1 MAAFFM
7 REVVWQLV
15 GARTWR
21 ARQVLCD
28 TCEPDLSER
37 APHVA
42 PLQKKALSSW
52 DSAFFYPL
60 EASIIRYH
68 IIMEGITMD
77 EREWEQL
84 LHIKTAGHD
93 DSHSDG
99 EHHPYEPTDYG
110 VLERLANS
118 GYIGKKDTLIDYGSG
133 KGRVSFFLAYQTR
146 CQAIGVEYD
155 RRLWEKA
162 LANGQTAASR
172 RRVTFVL
179 ADAVEYEV
187 PPEGTCFFFFN
198 PFALHTL
205 KRVLG
210 KLFDAHYQAPR
221 PMRLFFYYPYEET
234 EAFLTH
240 HPNLVVEDVI
250 DCRDL
255 FDEDDDREKIL
266 VLRLRD

>member
-42 PLQKKALSSW
+42 PLQKKALSSC
-52 DSAFFYPL
+52 DSAFCYSL

-84 LHIKTAGHD
+84 LHIKTAGRD

-99 EHHPYEPTDYG
+99 EHHPYEPTDYS

-133 KGRVSFFLAYQTR
+133 KGRVSFFLAYQMR
-146 CQAIGVEYD
+146 CQAIGVEP
-155 RRLWEKA
+155 
-162 LANGQTAASR
+162 TASIVR
-172 RRVTFVL
+172 S
-179 ADAVEYEV
+179 
-187 PPEGTCFFFFN
+187 FFFATAETQY
-198 PFALHTL
+198 FAFE
-205 KRVLG
+205 VLPV
-210 KLFDAHYQAPR
+210 FSPTQPS
-221 PMRLFFYYPYEET
+221 
-234 EAFLTH
+234 
-240 HPNLVVEDVI
+240 
-250 DCRDL
+250 
-255 FDEDDDREKIL
+255 
-266 VLRLRD
+266 

>member
-1 MAAFFM
+1 M
-7 REVVWQLV
+7 
-15 GARTWR
+15 
-21 ARQVLCD
+21 
-28 TCEPDLSER
+28 
-37 APHVA
+37 
-42 PLQKKALSSW
+42 
-52 DSAFFYPL
+52 
-60 EASIIRYH
+60 
-68 IIMEGITMD
+68 
-77 EREWEQL
+77 
-84 LHIKTAGHD
+84 
-93 DSHSDG
+93 
-99 EHHPYEPTDYG
+99 
-110 VLERLANS
+110 
-118 GYIGKKDTLIDYGSG
+118 
-133 KGRVSFFLAYQTR
+133 
-146 CQAIGVEYD
+146 
-155 RRLWEKA
+155 
-162 LANGQTAASR
+162 
-172 RRVTFVL
+172 TFVL

-255 FDEDDDREKIL
+255 FDGDDDREKIL